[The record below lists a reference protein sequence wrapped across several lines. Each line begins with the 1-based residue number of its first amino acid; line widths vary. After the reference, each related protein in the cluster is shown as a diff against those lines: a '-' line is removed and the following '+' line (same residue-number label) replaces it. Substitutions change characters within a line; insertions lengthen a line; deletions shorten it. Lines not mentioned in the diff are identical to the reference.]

1 MAIFLNILKCLI
13 TFHLL
18 QQQYMSDEGTIYH
31 DGYNRLRFHTNK
43 IDDHGNTMLM
53 LAAQNGNV
61 KVAKYLVTKGAN
73 MDHQNFMGQ
82 SAAHFAIAYQFFE
95 LSQWLFSAGA
105 SDTLENMHG
114 LSPYDGLSPE

>member
-1 MAIFLNILKCLI
+1 
-13 TFHLL
+13 
-18 QQQYMSDEGTIYH
+18 MSDEGTIYH